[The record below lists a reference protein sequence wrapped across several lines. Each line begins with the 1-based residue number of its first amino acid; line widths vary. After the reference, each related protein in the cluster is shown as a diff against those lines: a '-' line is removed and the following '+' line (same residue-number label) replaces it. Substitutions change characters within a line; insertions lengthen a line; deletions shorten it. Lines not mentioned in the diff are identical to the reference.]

1 VSALA
6 GETFDEARR
15 KLELLEEAD
24 RERVARESALNELQ
38 AFVFDLQDKIYQ
50 VKIFL
55 SLSPPSIRVTCQFSD
70 TEMPFFLYK
79 SFWYGRPSFFS
90 VDV

>member
-1 VSALA
+1 MS
-6 GETFDEARR
+6 GETFDEARK

-50 VKIFL
+50 VKILFSL
-55 SLSPPSIRVTCQFSD
+55 SLSPTIV
-70 TEMPFFLYK
+70 MKLKIMKFFLI
-79 SFWYGRPSFFS
+79 FS
-90 VDV
+90 LFLV

>member
-1 VSALA
+1 MSALA

-55 SLSPPSIRVTCQFSD
+55 SFSD
-70 TEMPFFLYK
+70 DYA
-79 SFWYGRPSFFS
+79 FFS
-90 VDV
+90 FLFCCGSATK

>member
-50 VKIFL
+50 VKILF
-55 SLSPPSIRVTCQFSD
+55 SLSPTIVVRKKND
-70 TEMPFFLYK
+70 YEI
-79 SFWYGRPSFFS
+79 FWFDKDHSGS
-90 VDV
+90 VVI

>member
-1 VSALA
+1 VSSLA

-55 SLSPPSIRVTCQFSD
+55 SPTITVNAGNFRQFSD
-70 TEMPFFLYK
+70 TEML
-79 SFWYGRPSFFS
+79 FFS
-90 VDV
+90 LQIILVW

>member
-1 VSALA
+1 VSSLA

-50 VKIFL
+50 VKIFR
-55 SLSPPSIRVTCQFSD
+55 SQATPSIRKTSV
-70 TEMPFFLYK
+70 
-79 SFWYGRPSFFS
+79 SFMTLKCFFFS
-90 VDV
+90 TNHFGMVGLFSFP